1 MADLLDLLGPALQGP
16 ALQQISSAIGA
27 DAGQT
32 QTAAQAALPL
42 LLGQLQRNAS
52 TPDGAASL
60 HNALERDHAGGSLLD
75 GLGGLLG
82 GGAPGGAAPGGA
94 LGGLLG
100 GLLGGGQPPSRA
112 TNGAGILG
120 HIFGARQDAAAE
132 GVARASG
139 LDRGQVLKL
148 MMMLAPL
155 VMAALARR
163 KQEAGAGAGDLAG
176 LLGGA
181 TQQARRQAPE
191 GLLGA
196 LGGLLD
202 RDGDGNVMDDL
213 GGLLGGRR

>member
-1 MADLLDLLGPALQGP
+1 MADLTDLLGPALQGP
-16 ALQQISSAIGA
+16 ALQQLSRALGA
-27 DAGQT
+27 DERQT

-42 LLGQLQRNAS
+42 LLGQMQRNAR
-52 TPDGAASL
+52 TPDGAQALS
-60 HNALERDHAGGSLLD
+60 NALDRDHAGGGLLD

-82 GGAPGGAAPGGA
+82 GGGGAPGGA

-100 GLLGGGQPPSRA
+100 GLLGGAEGQPASRA

-120 HIFGARQDAAAE
+120 HVFGQRQDAAAE

-139 LDRGQVLKL
+139 LDRGQALKL
-148 MMMLAPL
+148 MMLLAPL

-163 KQEAGAGAGDLAG
+163 KQETGAGADGLAG
-176 LLGGA
+176 ILGGA
-181 TQQARRQAPE
+181 SQQARRQAPE
-191 GLLGA
+191 GFLGA

-213 GGLLGGRR
+213 GGLLGRR